1 MVAVGCIGA
10 QKCHSNECPVGVAT
24 TNPKL
29 QKALVAE
36 EKRNRVT
43 NYITTFREELF
54 MLAAAAGLTSPRQ
67 FNEKHIVYVD
77 SEFHVKIIDQV
88 KEEEKEKELLL
99 KRL

>member
-1 MVAVGCIGA
+1 
-10 QKCHSNECPVGVAT
+10 
-24 TNPKL
+24 
-29 QKALVAE
+29 
-36 EKRNRVT
+36 
-43 NYITTFREELF
+43 

-77 SEFHVKIIDQV
+77 SEFHVKTIDQV